1 MPDLSVR
8 AAEAVE
14 LMDDPDAD
22 LRMLEQTYRRFQ
34 LVNAVVSRPGLIY
47 RRDVRPR
54 ARDHRVHILDV
65 GAGGGDLCRS
75 LAVRLRR
82 DGLAAEITALDPD
95 ERAMRWAEAH
105 DDGAGARYRRE
116 RTGDLVA
123 AGEQFDI
130 VLSNHLLHH
139 LGPDEVS
146 ALLAESE
153 RIVAPGGLV
162 VHHDIAR
169 SPTAYRLYAAGTAV
183 LADNLLAGSF
193 IRTDGLLSIRR
204 SYTAAELADIAPIG
218 WEARGG
224 FPFRVQLRWEHPAP
238 RP

>member
-54 ARDHRVHILDV
+54 ARGHRVRILDV

-75 LAVRLRR
+75 LAARLRR
-82 DGLAAEITALDPD
+82 DGLAAQITALDPD
-95 ERAMRWAEAH
+95 ERAMRWAETH

-146 ALLAESE
+146 ALLTESE

-169 SPTAYRLYAAGTAV
+169 SPTAYRLYAAGTAPF
-183 LADNLLAGSF
+183 AGNLLAGSF

-204 SYTAAELADIAPIG
+204 SYTVAELADIAPVG
-218 WEARGG
+218 WEARQG
-224 FPFRVQLRWEHPAP
+224 FPYRVQLRWEHPDP